1 MTPICG
7 RHGLLDGGGVH
18 GGVVLFDGRGQTLVC
33 KVAFVA
39 LDLGIVSLAALL
51 LESVFSVNWGHKS
64 V

>member
-7 RHGLLDGGGVH
+7 RHGLLDG

-33 KVAFVA
+33 KVVFVT
-39 LDLGIVSLAALL
+39 LDLGIVSLTAWL

>member
-1 MTPICG
+1 MV
-7 RHGLLDGGGVH
+7 GGVH
-18 GGVVLFDGRGQTLVC
+18 GGVVLFDGRGQTLVY